1 MNERDYRPAIL
12 VAILVMLC
20 LIAVGVVGHFLARR
34 AIRELV
40 ERTARRQLMHDFKAM
55 REGRALQ
62 SLHSTPSATSKALLA
77 AALNRV

>member
-1 MNERDYRPAIL
+1 MDERQYRIYSLALLAASTCI
-12 VAILVMLC
+12 VSVV
-20 LIAVGVVGHFLARR
+20 VGVRIVLKNAVA
-34 AIRELV
+34 AIVRD
-40 ERTARRQLMHDFKAM
+40 ASQQQLMHDFKAM